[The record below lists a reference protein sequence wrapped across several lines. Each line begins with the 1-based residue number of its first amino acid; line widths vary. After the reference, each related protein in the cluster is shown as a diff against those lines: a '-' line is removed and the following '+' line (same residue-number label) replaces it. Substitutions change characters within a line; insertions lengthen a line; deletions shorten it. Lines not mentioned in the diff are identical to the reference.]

1 MPLRHRPLFLGEER
15 TQGAMTSLYNERIP
29 VLKNLPTT
37 PQEIIAWTWPAI
49 EPYYKDL
56 EARPLSAASVDG
68 WLTDWSSVGERIEEM
83 YSRLSV
89 ATSVNTAD
97 KEADARMNAFLDGI
111 FPNVMAAEQKL
122 KEKLLASKL
131 EPKGFEIPLRN
142 MRAEADLFRESNL
155 ALLADQQ
162 KLAIEYDKIYGAQ
175 TVKWEGEEITLTRLA
190 MNFQQPDR
198 ARREKAWHLKAERQL
213 SDRKAINDLW
223 KKFMDVRARI
233 AKNADKPSYREYTW
247 VQKLRF
253 DYGPEDCKSFSAAI
267 EQVVVPAATHI
278 YQKRKQALGLDTLR
292 PWDLVD
298 GWYSRPTPA
307 AGIPQLK
314 PFASI
319 EELKSKTSAIFHQ
332 VDPVLGGYFDSLVA
346 EGLTDLDNR
355 KNKAPGAYCTS
366 YTSIRKPFIFVN
378 AVGTHDDVMTTLHES
393 GHSFHVFETA
403 KIPYIHQLAVPMEFA
418 EVASMG
424 MELLAS
430 PYLTKA
436 NGGFYSDAEA
446 AVARIEHLEGMLL
459 FWPFMAAVDSFQQWV
474 YENPKEGADPAAC
487 DKKWGELWDRFI
499 PGVDYSGLEEVKV
512 TGWHRKL
519 HIHQIPF
526 YYVEYGL
533 AQLGAVQ
540 IFGNAIKDQKKAVA
554 DYRKALALGG
564 TVTLP
569 ELFAAANAK
578 FAFDAT
584 TLKTAV
590 DLMEKVI
597 AELETKI

>member
-1 MPLRHRPLFLGEER
+1 ML
-15 TQGAMTSLYNERIP
+15 N
-29 VLKNLPTT
+29 NLPTT
-37 PQEIIAWTWPAI
+37 PQEIIAWTWLAI

-56 EARPLSAASVDG
+56 EARPLSTANVDG
-68 WLTDWSSVGERIEEM
+68 WLADWSSVGERIEEM
-83 YSRLSV
+83 YARLSV

-111 FPNVMAAEQKL
+111 YPNMMAAEQKL

-131 EPKGFEIPLRN
+131 EPKGFDVPLRN

-162 KLAIEYDKIYGAQ
+162 KLAIGYDKIFGAQ
-175 TVKWEGEEITLTRLA
+175 TVNWEGEEITLTRLA
-190 MNFQQPDR
+190 MNFRQPDR
-198 ARREKAWHLKAERQL
+198 SRREKAWHLKAERQL
-213 SDRKAINDLW
+213 SDRKAINDQW
-223 KKFMDVRARI
+223 QKFMDLRTRI

-253 DYGPEDCKSFSAAI
+253 DYSPEDCKSFAAAI

-278 YQKRKQALGLDTLR
+278 YQKRKQALGLDSLR

-314 PFASI
+314 PFSSI
-319 EELKSKTSAIFHQ
+319 EELKSKTSAIFHR
-332 VDPVLGGYFDSLVA
+332 VDPVLGGYFDRMVA

-366 YTSIRKPFIFVN
+366 YTSIRMPFIFVN

-403 KIPYIHQLAVPMEFA
+403 KIPYIQQLAVPMEFA

-446 AVARIEHLEGMLL
+446 ARARIEHLEGMIL

-474 YENPKEGADPAAC
+474 YENPKEGADPAVC

-519 HIHQIPF
+519 HIHQVPF

-540 IFGNAIKDQKKAVA
+540 IFGNARTDQAQAVA
-554 DYRKALALGG
+554 AYRKALSLGSM
-564 TVTLP
+564 VTLP
-569 ELFAAANAK
+569 ELFAAAKAK
-578 FAFDAT
+578 FAFDAPT
-584 TLKTAV
+584 VKKAV
-590 DLMEKVI
+590 DLMEGVVK
-597 AELETKI
+597 ELESKL

>member
-1 MPLRHRPLFLGEER
+1 M
-15 TQGAMTSLYNERIP
+15 
-29 VLKNLPTT
+29 LKNLPTT
-37 PQEIIAWTWPAI
+37 PQEIIAWTWPEI

-56 EARPLSAASVDG
+56 EARPLSAANMDG
-68 WLTDWSSVGERIEEM
+68 WLADWSSIGERIEEM

-131 EPKGFEIPLRN
+131 EPKGFDIPLRN

-223 KKFMDVRARI
+223 LKFMDVRARI
-233 AKNADKPSYREYTW
+233 AINADKPSYREYAW

-253 DYGPEDCKSFSAAI
+253 DYGPEDCKSFAAAI

-403 KIPYIHQLAVPMEFA
+403 KIPYIHQLAIPMEFA

-436 NGGFYSDAEA
+436 NGGFYSDTEA
-446 AVARIEHLEGMLL
+446 ARARIEHLEGMIL

-474 YENPKEGADPAAC
+474 YENPKEGADPATC

-519 HIHQIPF
+519 HIHQVPF

-540 IFGNAIKDQKKAVA
+540 IFGNARTDQASAVA
-554 DYRKALALGG
+554 AYRKALSLGG
-564 TVTLP
+564 MVTLP
-569 ELFAAANAK
+569 ELFATARAK
-578 FAFDAT
+578 FAFDAPT
-584 TLKTAV
+584 VKKAV
-590 DLMEKVI
+590 DLMENVVE
-597 AELETKI
+597 ELENKNYTDN